1 MFYYTFFLYRKLG
14 YNFRNVII
22 VGYSQQSQELAK
34 YFSHTKWNGYKFL
47 GFIDNQ
53 IDKKRRIVAQFS
65 DLRSFIENQQVD
77 EIYLNLFNI
86 PKDLRPKISEI
97 VMDFPVKIRIIPDFG
112 EFANF
117 KAELVNYD
125 FVPVLQVHPGPLSYW
140 YNQLMKRLFD
150 IVFSLFIIVT
160 FLSWFSGILFILSLF
175 NGREGVF
182 FKQKRT
188 GTDGEIF
195 TCLKYRT
202 MHSNPDADKVQAI
215 KNDKRVMP
223 VGRLLRKTGLDEL
236 PQFINVLLGQMSVVG
251 PRPHML
257 RHTEQYKKMV
267 RKYMM
272 RHTVKPG
279 ITGLA
284 QVRGFRGEIRK
295 ISELKQRVQLDVSY
309 IENWSFMLDVRIVF
323 LTVVNFFRGQEKA
336 Y

>member
-1 MFYYTFFLYRKLG
+1 
-14 YNFRNVII
+14 V
-22 VGYSQQSQELAK
+22 
-34 YFSHTKWNGYKFL
+34 
-47 GFIDNQ
+47 
-53 IDKKRRIVAQFS
+53 
-65 DLRSFIENQQVD
+65 
-77 EIYLNLFNI
+77 
-86 PKDLRPKISEI
+86 
-97 VMDFPVKIRIIPDFG
+97 
-112 EFANF
+112 
-117 KAELVNYD
+117 
-125 FVPVLQVHPGPLSYW
+125 
-140 YNQLMKRLFD
+140 
-150 IVFSLFIIVT
+150 
-160 FLSWFSGILFILSLF
+160 LSWVTGILFILSLF

-188 GTDGEIF
+188 GTDGKVF
-195 TCLKYRT
+195 TCFKFRT
-202 MHSNPDADKVQAI
+202 MHRNPDADLHKAVA
-215 KNDKRVMP
+215 NDKRVMP

-257 RHTEQYKKMV
+257 KHTEQYRKMV
-267 RKYMM
+267 RKFMM

>member
-1 MFYYTFFLYRKLG
+1 
-14 YNFRNVII
+14 
-22 VGYSQQSQELAK
+22 
-34 YFSHTKWNGYKFL
+34 
-47 GFIDNQ
+47 
-53 IDKKRRIVAQFS
+53 
-65 DLRSFIENQQVD
+65 
-77 EIYLNLFNI
+77 
-86 PKDLRPKISEI
+86 
-97 VMDFPVKIRIIPDFG
+97 
-112 EFANF
+112 
-117 KAELVNYD
+117 
-125 FVPVLQVHPGPLSYW
+125 
-140 YNQLMKRLFD
+140 MKRLFD